1 MDHVVAAG
9 KPLRVNAVSES
20 TVATLVAAY
29 YARVPSADLA
39 HRTPDELY
47 WLAANHVRL
56 AATRPLGGDAVEV
69 TTPPAQ
75 DGPPSLRG
83 GNTLITIVTDDVAML
98 FDSLIMELTAQQRG
112 VHVALHPQISVLRDS
127 VTGVMESVAT
137 QREASDDR

>member
-1 MDHVVAAG
+1 MRENSNASQDLVDHVVAAG

-56 AATRPLGGDAVEV
+56 AATRPLASTFHELVGDA
-69 TTPPAQ
+69 
-75 DGPPSLRG
+75 GL
-83 GNTLITIVTDDVAML
+83 
-98 FDSLIMELTAQQRG
+98 
-112 VHVALHPQISVLRDS
+112 
-127 VTGVMESVAT
+127 
-137 QREASDDR
+137 